1 MPIVAIG
8 GQETALFLG
17 QGQRI
22 SRLLRLDRALR
33 LKVFPIQVAPPF
45 GLTLLDL
52 PLRMPLPS
60 KISIRALPRIDLREE
75 LGADADPRDA
85 YEIVTEA
92 MQAELSLM
100 AADRTLPV
108 VG

>member
-1 MPIVAIG
+1 MLLCWYPAG
-8 GQETALFLG
+8 AFLEPSL
-17 QGQRI
+17 QYIDSCLQRE
-22 SRLLRLDRALR
+22 
-33 LKVFPIQVAPPF
+33 Q
-45 GLTLLDL
+45 
-52 PLRMPLPS
+52 
-60 KISIRALPRIDLREE
+60 
-75 LGADADPRDA
+75 LGADGDPRDA